1 PGKIA
6 VLLRRFANST
16 TRKRI
21 EAEFTR
27 RAIPYAIVGGA
38 STTEAAALQ
47 AWRELLLLLLPGARV
62 VNLLAVLESK
72 PFHITEAS
80 LFELLPDRERRGSTS
95 ELLADEC
102 IARIQDET
110 DRVTVMDVRQHVER
124 LSSAL
129 QRLDFRSFIEWAI
142 ERTPLRFELSA
153 CGASSEAVDDI
164 MRELHELADMLA
176 RRSALD
182 LSTYLDH
189 LGAELDA
196 RKFHED
202 ADVRLPGDRI
212 AIMTIHQSKGL
223 EFDAVAVP
231 GVAPSDGRVE
241 SFLVSAESGIWFS
254 DETGEDWHRGRSEA
268 PEFKKNEEQE
278 KLEERC
284 VLYVAL

>member
-1 PGKIA
+1 QEILDLAHDLVANEPLLEGFVSSLTAERGAGVYKPVLFHPTAADWQDELEARALADWIEYLLGRAHSPAAWNLPAMKEPLAPGKIA

-153 CGASSEAVDDI
+153 CGASSEA
-164 MRELHELADMLA
+164 
-176 RRSALD
+176 
-182 LSTYLDH
+182 
-189 LGAELDA
+189 
-196 RKFHED
+196 
-202 ADVRLPGDRI
+202 
-212 AIMTIHQSKGL
+212 
-223 EFDAVAVP
+223 
-231 GVAPSDGRVE
+231 
-241 SFLVSAESGIWFS
+241 
-254 DETGEDWHRGRSEA
+254 
-268 PEFKKNEEQE
+268 
-278 KLEERC
+278 
-284 VLYVAL
+284 